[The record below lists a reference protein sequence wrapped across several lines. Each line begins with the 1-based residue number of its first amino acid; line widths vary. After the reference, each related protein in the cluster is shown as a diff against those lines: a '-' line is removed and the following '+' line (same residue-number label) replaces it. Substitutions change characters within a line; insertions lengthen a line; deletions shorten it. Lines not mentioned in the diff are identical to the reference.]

1 MNGFPILG
9 SRGPMEESRPFPRL
23 SSPPDSNASS
33 PTPSSLESYGERELG
48 VHPSEKVFNFPASSS
63 ADSGGP
69 VTLTS
74 LTPISPSNEVAAWR
88 TWHTWHLAVFYIEN
102 HSHKVISYLF
112 IKFDQSRIA
121 LIMINYISIDS
132 LLIKI
137 EHFRR
142 FTALSSI
149 ETLWSPV

>member
-74 LTPISPSNEVAAWR
+74 LTPISPSNEVAAW
-88 TWHTWHLAVFYIEN
+88 HTWHLPVFYIEN
-102 HSHKVISYLF
+102 HSYKVISYLF
-112 IKFDQSRIA
+112 IKFDQSRIT
-121 LIMINYISIDS
+121 LIMINSIFIDS

-149 ETLWSPV
+149 EILWSPV

>member
-1 MNGFPILG
+1 MVYSVIGLSVTALRKEYNKYLSNLKHLPEQMNGFPILG

-63 ADSGGP
+63 TDSGGP

-74 LTPISPSNEVAAWR
+74 LTPISPSNEVAG
-88 TWHTWHLAVFYIEN
+88 
-102 HSHKVISYLF
+102 
-112 IKFDQSRIA
+112 
-121 LIMINYISIDS
+121 
-132 LLIKI
+132 
-137 EHFRR
+137 
-142 FTALSSI
+142 
-149 ETLWSPV
+149 

>member
-9 SRGPMEESRPFPRL
+9 SRGPTEESRPFPRL

-74 LTPISPSNEVAAWR
+74 LTPISPSNEVAAWPV
-88 TWHTWHLAVFYIEN
+88 TCLCCVFCIEN

-149 ETLWSPV
+149 EILWSPV

>member
-88 TWHTWHLAVFYIEN
+88 TWHLPVFCIEN

-112 IKFDQSRIA
+112 IKFDQSRIT
-121 LIMINYISIDS
+121 LIMINSIFIDG

-149 ETLWSPV
+149 EILWSPV

>member
-1 MNGFPILG
+1 MTYL
-9 SRGPMEESRPFPRL
+9 
-23 SSPPDSNASS
+23 
-33 PTPSSLESYGERELG
+33 
-48 VHPSEKVFNFPASSS
+48 
-63 ADSGGP
+63 
-69 VTLTS
+69 TLAC
-74 LTPISPSNEVAAWR
+74 V
-88 TWHTWHLAVFYIEN
+88 VFYIEN

-149 ETLWSPV
+149 ETL